1 MWLRALFIAS
11 AVESRSG
18 DVNAGGFGHL
28 GDVLP
33 HYDVPDLSGPTV
45 GRPRRRPGG
54 TAVLNGLDR

>member
-18 DVNAGGFGHL
+18 VVNAGGFGHL

-45 GRPRRRPGG
+45 AGLGVARAARRR
-54 TAVLNGLDR
+54 